1 MHSYFIAISSVL
13 ALISPIVYGH
23 AIIKGQAKPH
33 RTTRF
38 TILLTTTIST
48 ASLIAAHNTVA
59 VWLAGV
65 SALQAIFIFTLSIK
79 HGMGGWSKSDI
90 SCLVI
95 SIIGIILWQTT
106 KNPLLALYASIIADF
121 TGMIPALIKTYH
133 FPRTEVWTFY
143 LLDVF
148 AGLFNMFA
156 IQQWNIREVSYPFYI
171 ILINFAMV
179 LLVIRP
185 RLIRSKEGN

>member
-1 MHSYFIAISSVL
+1 MFILISSVL
-13 ALISPIVYGH
+13 ALISPIIYAK
-23 AIIKGQAKPH
+23 AILRGDAKPH

-38 TILLTTTIST
+38 TILLTTVIGT
-48 ASLIAAHNTVA
+48 ASLLASHNTVA

-90 SCLVI
+90 SCLAI
-95 SIIGIILWQTT
+95 SIVGIILWQTT
-106 KNPLLALYASIIADF
+106 NNPLLALYASIVADF
-121 TGMIPALIKTYH
+121 TGMVPALIKTYH
-133 FPRTEVWTFY
+133 FPKTEVWSFY

-148 AGLFNMFA
+148 AGLFSA
-156 IQQWNIREVSYPFYI
+156 IAVQRWTISEISYPLYI
-171 ILINFAMV
+171 VLINFAMV

-185 RLIRSKEGN
+185 RLFRNQEGN